1 MTVKHVPHSP
11 CVGAPKRPAYPLP
24 TAPAAVVVIVLG
36 LFTGLT
42 ATGMPV
48 ETTVTT
54 VGLGGLLGIELVRR
68 LVQALPVRR
77 SR

>member
-1 MTVKHVPHSP
+1 ML
-11 CVGAPKRPAYPLP
+11 RPSYPLP
-24 TAPAAVVVIVLG
+24 AAPAAVVVIVLG

-48 ETTVTT
+48 EIAATTVS
-54 VGLGGLLGIELVRR
+54 LGGLLGIELVRR
-68 LVQALPVRR
+68 LVQALPLRR